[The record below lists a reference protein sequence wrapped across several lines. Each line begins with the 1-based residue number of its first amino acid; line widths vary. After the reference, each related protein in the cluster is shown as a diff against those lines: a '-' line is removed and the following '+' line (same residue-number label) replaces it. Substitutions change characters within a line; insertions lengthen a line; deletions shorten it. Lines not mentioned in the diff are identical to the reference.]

1 MVYDE
6 VTKQPIENAA
16 IQVFNLTK
24 PLVKGEDILSTRN
37 GQYINH
43 DITSSKSSFIMV
55 CQFLSIIAWF
65 GEPCYMQ

>member
-24 PLVKGEDILSTRN
+24 PLIKEEDILSTRN

-55 CQFLSIIAWF
+55 CWFVCLWCLTPLSTIF
-65 GEPCYMQ
+65 